1 MMTVGNATGR
11 VRTTYQDKWGRWVS
25 QKFQGKAGVTFTI
38 ISAYQVVTDTPSKGV
53 TTAAA
58 QQQSFLI
65 QEQDAIT
72 APRVAFRRDLS
83 RYLHSCRKQGEEIL
97 LMGDFNE
104 QIGLDLDLMQK
115 LMEEN
120 ELVDVMTAQH
130 STSLPTTY
138 ARGQRCLD
146 YALSA
151 AKVLQAV
158 RRAGYEAFNARYP
171 TDHRSY
177 YVDLATDH
185 LFGIQIQPLLAK
197 LEPRVLKSNNLQQVT
212 AYYIRTKHKYLQQHN
227 VFERILNL
235 ERAGNRHQH
244 PERIDKTW
252 LPRALLQSKRFQ
264 DSTLRIGQQN
274 SPMPGRKLKF

>member
-171 TDHRSY
+171 TDH
-177 YVDLATDH
+177 
-185 LFGIQIQPLLAK
+185 
-197 LEPRVLKSNNLQQVT
+197 
-212 AYYIRTKHKYLQQHN
+212 
-227 VFERILNL
+227 
-235 ERAGNRHQH
+235 
-244 PERIDKTW
+244 
-252 LPRALLQSKRFQ
+252 
-264 DSTLRIGQQN
+264 
-274 SPMPGRKLKF
+274 